1 MARKTNKQEFA
12 VIGLGRLGTA
22 VARTLLERGRTVLGI
37 DRDRNA
43 VQLLADELTEALI
56 LDATDEDALRSVDI
70 ALYDAVVVAINENF
84 EDELLAILTLKQL
97 GVRRVVGVASDE
109 RQKAILLKIGADE
122 VVMPEHDTGRRMGL
136 LLALPNLVERLT
148 LGKEHSIAELHIPR
162 AFADRTVQQIDLST
176 NYAVTLV
183 AIKREAQLIMPPPA
197 DCLLWSDD
205 LMVVIGKDEDVRR
218 IAEVE

>member
-1 MARKTNKQEFA
+1 MARKTSKQEFA

-37 DRDRNA
+37 DRDREA

-70 ALYDAVVVAINENF
+70 ALYDAVIVAISDNF
-84 EDELLAILTLKQL
+84 EDELLTTLTLKQL
-97 GVRRVVGVASDE
+97 GVRRVVGVAADE
-109 RQKAILLKIGADE
+109 RQRTILLKVGADE
-122 VVMPEHDTGRRMGL
+122 VVMPEEDTGRRMGL

-148 LGKEHSIAELHIPR
+148 LGKEHSIAELHMPR
-162 AFADRTVQQIDLST
+162 AFSDRTVQHIGFDKQHR
-176 NYAVTLV
+176 VTLL
-183 AIKREAQLIMPPPA
+183 AIKRKAELIVPPPA
-197 DCLLWSDD
+197 DFLLGSDD